1 MDLVVEDGSRVGTV
15 YFLMSEDNVRKQ
27 VQLPWMSF
35 GSDAASQSA
44 EGVFL
49 KSGSHPRT
57 YGNFARLLGR
67 YVRDEKLIPLEQAV
81 YRLTT
86 LPATNLGIKERGAL
100 KPGYYADVVIFDPA
114 TIADHATFEK
124 PHQYATGVRDVFVNG
139 AAVLKD
145 GAPTGATPGR
155 AVRGAGFG
163 KCR

>member
-1 MDLVVEDGSRVGTV
+1 
-15 YFLMSEDNVRKQ
+15 MSEDNVRKQ

-67 YVRDEKLIPLEQAV
+67 YVRDEKLISLEQAI

-86 LPATNLGIKERGAL
+86 LPRRTWASPT
-100 KPGYYADVVIFDPA
+100 
-114 TIADHATFEK
+114 
-124 PHQYATGVRDVFVNG
+124 
-139 AAVLKD
+139 AAH
-145 GAPTGATPGR
+145 
-155 AVRGAGFG
+155 
-163 KCR
+163 